1 MHWCT
6 NNYRV
11 ASIAKHLRDERDEG
25 PRGVRTI
32 VLAAGSE
39 PLCRGREERHA
50 YAWNGVPGH
59 YVFTSSHLPG
69 EGDHAELFE
78 SHPEALERFRSLTD
92 GEASNK
98 ASGRAA

>member
-6 NNYRV
+6 NDYRV
-11 ASIAKHLRDERDEG
+11 ASIAEGLRDERDEG

-39 PLCRGREERHA
+39 PLCGGREERHA
-50 YAWNGVPGH
+50 YAWKGEPGH

-69 EGDHAELFE
+69 ERDHAELFG
-78 SHPEALERFRSLTD
+78 SHAEALERFRSLTD
-92 GEASNK
+92 GEARNQ
-98 ASGRAA
+98 AWGRAA